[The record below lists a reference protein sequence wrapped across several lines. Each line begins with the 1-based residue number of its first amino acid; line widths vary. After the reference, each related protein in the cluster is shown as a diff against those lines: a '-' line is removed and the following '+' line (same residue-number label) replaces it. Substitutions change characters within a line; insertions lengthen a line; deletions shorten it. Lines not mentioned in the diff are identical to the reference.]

1 MITFETLCI
10 PGPLRE
16 KLAAMGFTTPTE
28 VQATAIPPILEGQDV
43 ILQSQTG
50 TGKTLA
56 YLLPM
61 LARLEVERPDLQAMV
76 LAPTRELAMQ
86 IVTLLRHLLEGTPHS
101 VQPLIGGANIRHQV
115 ERLKK
120 APPAIGVGTPGRL
133 WELMAANRLKTST
146 LKMVVIDEVDHV
158 LDPVFRTEVSRIL
171 QALPRTRQTVVAS
184 ATIPSEA
191 TETISRW
198 MKAPRRVQVEGR
210 LALPE
215 TLTHHYLV
223 TEERDRLDS
232 LRRLL
237 HATRPRAALA
247 FVNDARR
254 LDEWVSKLDF
264 KGLRVAALQGGS
276 GKRDRG
282 EVLKDFRDGK
292 LEVLLATELAARGL
306 DVPGLTH
313 VFNVEL
319 PTDADHYLHRAGR
332 TGRQGQPGMVVSLVT
347 ERERF
352 VIDKLSKA
360 LGVPITPIS
369 TSHGQVRPARD

>member
-1 MITFETLCI
+1 MNTFESLNL
-10 PGPLRE
+10 PAPLRE
-16 KLAAMGFTTPTE
+16 TLAAMGITVPTE
-28 VQATAIPPILEGQDV
+28 IQAAAIPPILEGHDV

-61 LARLEVERPDLQAMV
+61 LARLEPDRPDLQGLV
-76 LAPTRELAMQ
+76 IAPTRELAMQ
-86 IVTLLRHLLEGTPHS
+86 IVTLLRQMLEGTPHT

-120 APPAIGVGTPGRL
+120 TPPTLAVGTPGRL
-133 WELMAANRLKTST
+133 WELMTANRLRTQT
-146 LKMVVIDEVDHV
+146 LKTIVIDEVDHV

-184 ATIPSEA
+184 ATIPPEA
-191 TETISRW
+191 AETLARW
-198 MKAPRRVQVEGR
+198 MNHPRSIQVEGR

-232 LRRLL
+232 LRRLM

-254 LDEWVSKLDF
+254 LDEWVGKLDF
-264 KGLRVAALQGGS
+264 KGLRVAALQGGAD
-276 GKRDRG
+276 KRDRG

-292 LEVLLATELAARGL
+292 LQVLLATELAARGL

-352 VIDKLSKA
+352 VIEKLSRA

-369 TSHGQVRPARD
+369 TSHGQIRPARD